1 VVAWKA
7 FRAPRGAPDTT
18 MEEQLTPMLR
28 QYAAMKREMD
38 GDTLLLFR
46 LGDFYELFMDDARE
60 AAPLLGLALTHR
72 AGQPMC
78 GIPHHAI
85 DSYLAKLVRLGRKA
99 AICDQMEDPKNVK
112 GGRMIRREVT
122 RIVTPGTVTEEA
134 MLPDDLHNYLAAAVP
149 LRGGAGG
156 WALAVLE
163 LSTGDFFCESPP
175 NRAALVEALVRLA
188 PGEALVPDRAG
199 APALPGDAET
209 AAALAEAG
217 VRCVTPVD
225 EWYFDPASS
234 RDYLC
239 SHFRVSSLD
248 GFGFESDPAACA
260 AAGALL
266 RRVHEDLRRDLG
278 HVRSLRRRAA
288 SGFLA
293 LDETSAAHLNLFP
306 EPGSATPGASLYEV
320 LNATRTPMGARL
332 LRDWIARPL
341 DDLAGVEAR
350 LGAVDSLVAGRTQL
364 TPLREAL
371 GGVRDLA
378 RAIARV
384 SLGRGGPRDVAG
396 IAASLKAVPALRE
409 RLARAAEAS
418 PLLAETLAGLRPL
431 PEVSDE
437 IDRTLADEPPAN
449 AADGGAIRRGFHEEL
464 DRLRD
469 AQSSGRRWVAEYQA
483 AEAERTGI
491 KKLKVGYNRV
501 FGYYIEVSA
510 SQLGSVPSDYVR
522 KQTIAGGERFVTPAL
537 KEREELIATAE
548 SRALELEQAL
558 FEELRA
564 HVVART
570 ADIQGVADAIARLDV
585 LCSLA
590 DRALALAYVRPKI
603 DESGEIDIRGGRH
616 PIVEQLPGS
625 ERFVPNDARLG
636 GPGRQIMVITGP
648 NMAGKST
655 YIRQVALLVV
665 MAQIGS
671 FVPADEARIGLVD
684 RVFTRVGASDDLAR
698 GRSTFLVEMQETANI
713 LNNATAR
720 SLVVLDEIGRGTSTF
735 DGISIAWAVAE
746 YLHDT
751 PEVKAKTLFATH
763 YHELTDLSLTLRD
776 VVNCSVLVRERGD
789 GIVFLRR
796 IVEGPADKSYGIA
809 VAKLAGM
816 PEPVLR
822 RARQIL
828 SNLEKDEIAED
839 GRPAIVSPRGAGP
852 KVRKPDDNRQLL
864 LGL

>member
-1 VVAWKA
+1 M
-7 FRAPRGAPDTT
+7 G
-18 MEEQLTPMLR
+18 EQLTPMLDR
-28 QYAAMKREMD
+28 YAAMKRKMD
-38 GDTLLLFR
+38 ADTLLLFR
-46 LGDFYELFMDDARE
+46 LGDFYELFMDDARV
-60 AAPLLGLALTHR
+60 AAPLLGLTLTHR

-78 GIPHHAI
+78 GIPHHAL
-85 DSYLAKLVRLGRKA
+85 DTYLAKLVRLGRKA
-99 AICDQMEDPKNVK
+99 AICDQMEDPKKVK
-112 GGRMIRREVT
+112 KGKMVLREVT
-122 RIVTPGTVTEEA
+122 RIVTPGTVTEET
-134 MLPDDLHNYLAAAVP
+134 MLADDLHNYLAAAAPV
-149 LRGGAGG
+149 RGGAGG

-175 NRAALVEALVRLA
+175 DRAALVEALRRLA
-188 PGEALVPDRAG
+188 PGEALVPDRGDRGPG
-199 APALPGDAET
+199 APPPPAEDAVLS
-209 AAALAEAG
+209 AALAEAG
-217 VRCVTPVD
+217 VRCATPVD
-225 EWYFDPASS
+225 EWYFDPAASHE
-234 RDYLC
+234 YLC
-239 SHFRVSSLD
+239 SHFRVASLD
-248 GFGFESDPAACA
+248 GFGVEGDPAACA

-266 RRVHEDLRRDLG
+266 RRVHDDLHRDIG
-278 HVRSLRRRAA
+278 HVRALRRRAA

-293 LDETSAAHLNLFP
+293 LDATSAAHLNLFP
-306 EPGSATPGASLYEV
+306 DKGSAARGASLCEV
-320 LNATRTPMGARL
+320 LDATRTPMGARL

-341 DDLAGVEAR
+341 DDLPGVEAR
-350 LGAVDSLVAGRTQL
+350 LGALDALLAGRAQL
-364 TPLREAL
+364 SPLREAL

-378 RAIARV
+378 RAISRV

-409 RLARAAEAS
+409 LLARVPAS
-418 PLLAETLAGLRPL
+418 SALLARTAEELRPL
-431 PEVSDE
+431 PELTDE
-437 IDRTLADEPPAN
+437 IDRTLADEPPAS
-449 AADGGAIRRGFHEEL
+449 AADGGAIRRGFSPAL
-464 DRLRD
+464 DELRD
-469 AQSSGRRWVAEYQA
+469 AQSDGRRWVAEYQA

-501 FGYYIEVSA
+501 FGYYIEVTA
-510 SQLGSVPSDYVR
+510 SQLSLVPEDYQR

-548 SRALELEQAL
+548 SRSLELEQGL

-570 ADIQGVADAIARLDV
+570 AEIQSVSDALARLDV

-590 DRALALAYVRPKI
+590 DRALAFGYVRPQVDDGPSI
-603 DESGEIDIRGGRH
+603 EIRGGRH
-616 PIVEQLPGS
+616 PIVEQLPGA
-625 ERFVPNDARLG
+625 ERFVPNDALLG
-636 GPGRQIMVITGP
+636 GPGRQIVVITGP

-655 YIRQVALLVV
+655 YIRQVALIVV

-671 FVPADEARIGLVD
+671 YVPADSARIGLVD

-746 YLHDT
+746 YLHDE
-751 PEVKAKTLFATH
+751 PRVKARTLFATH
-763 YHELTDLSLTLRD
+763 YHELTDLALSKPG
-776 VVNCSVLVRERGD
+776 VANCSVLVRERGD

-796 IVEGPADKSYGIA
+796 IVDGPADKSYGIA

-816 PEPVLR
+816 PAPVLD

-839 GRPAIVSPRGAGP
+839 GRPAIVSPRGSAP
-852 KVRKPDDNRQLL
+852 KVRKPVDNRQLL
-864 LGL
+864 LGI

>member
-1 VVAWKA
+1 MVRVSDMDD
-7 FRAPRGAPDTT
+7 G
-18 MEEQLTPMLR
+18 LTPMLR

-72 AGQPMC
+72 AGHPMC

-85 DSYLAKLVRLGRKA
+85 DTYLAKLVRLGRKA
-99 AICDQMEDPKNVK
+99 AICDQMEDPKKVK
-112 GGRMIRREVT
+112 GGRMVRREVT
-122 RIVTPGTVTEEA
+122 RIVTPGTVTEES
-134 MLPDDLHNYLAAAVP
+134 MLSDEVHNYLVAAVP
-149 LRGGAGG
+149 VDGGTGG

-163 LSTGDFFCESPP
+163 LSTGDFFCEEPRD
-175 NRAALVEALVRLA
+175 RAALVEALVRLA
-188 PGEALVPDRAG
+188 PGEAIVPDRAG
-199 APALPGDAET
+199 DPAPGDAET

-225 EWYFDPASS
+225 EWYFQPASAH
-234 RDYLC
+234 DCLC
-239 SHFRVSSLD
+239 SHFRVASLD
-248 GFGFESDPAACA
+248 GFGFEGNPAACA
-260 AAGALL
+260 AAGAIVH
-266 RRVHEDLRRDLG
+266 RVHGDLRRDLG
-278 HVRSLRRRAA
+278 HVRALRRRAA
-288 SGFLA
+288 SGWMS

-306 EPGSATPGASLYEV
+306 EKGAAGQGASLCEV
-320 LNATRTPMGARL
+320 LDATRTPMGARL

-341 DDLAGVEAR
+341 DDLPRVEAR
-350 LGAVDSLVAGRTQL
+350 LGAVDALVAGRTEL

-384 SLGRGGPRDVAG
+384 SLGRGGPRDLAS
-396 IAASLKAVPALRE
+396 ISASLKAVPALRE
-409 RLARAAEAS
+409 RLGRIAAPS
-418 PLLAETLAGLRPL
+418 PLLSGVLDGLKPL
-431 PEVSDE
+431 PDVTDE

-449 AADGGAIRRGFHEEL
+449 AADGGAIRRGFSEEL
-464 DRLRD
+464 DQLRD
-469 AQSSGRRWVAEYQA
+469 AQSSGRRWVADYQA

-501 FGYYIEVSA
+501 FGYYIEVTA

-548 SRALELEQAL
+548 SRALELEQEL
-558 FEELRA
+558 FEALRG

-570 ADIQGVADAIARLDV
+570 GEVQGVADAIARLDV
-585 LCSLA
+585 LCSFA
-590 DRALALAYVRPKI
+590 DRALALGYVRPRV
-603 DESGEIDIRGGRH
+603 DDGCEIDIRGGRH
-616 PIVEQLPGS
+616 PVVEQLPGA

-636 GPGRQIMVITGP
+636 GPGRQILVITGP

-655 YIRQVALLVV
+655 YIRQVALIVV

-671 FVPADEARIGLVD
+671 YVPADAARIGLVD

-751 PEVKAKTLFATH
+751 PQVKAKTLFATH
-763 YHELTDLSLTLRD
+763 YHELTDLSLTKPD
-776 VVNCSVLVRERGD
+776 VANCSVLVRERGD
-789 GIVFLRR
+789 GVVFLRR

-816 PEPVLR
+816 PEPVLA
-822 RARQIL
+822 RAREIL
-828 SNLEKDEIAED
+828 SNLEKDEIADD
-839 GRPAIVSPRGAGP
+839 GRPAIVSPRGGP